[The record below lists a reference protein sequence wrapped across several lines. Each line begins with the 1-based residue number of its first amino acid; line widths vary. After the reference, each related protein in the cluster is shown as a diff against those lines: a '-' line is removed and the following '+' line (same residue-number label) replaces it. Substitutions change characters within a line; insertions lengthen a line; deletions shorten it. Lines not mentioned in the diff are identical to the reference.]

1 MRSLFTQCAARA
13 FLLAAVLTLAC
24 ASAFAQGQSGR
35 VESTAQ
41 ERTFRGGL
49 TGADMRGQSVD
60 GTYWR
65 FIGRF
70 GESVQYSGLTEE
82 QAALF
87 DGIIQRACMKQ

>member
-1 MRSLFTQCAARA
+1 
-13 FLLAAVLTLAC
+13 
-24 ASAFAQGQSGR
+24 
-35 VESTAQ
+35 
-41 ERTFRGGL
+41 
-49 TGADMRGQSVD
+49 MRGQSVD